1 MTEPA
6 IFCEKVTKQYGSKCA
21 VNELDLALAP
31 GRVIGILG
39 PNGAGKSTLFRLLVG
54 LVRPD
59 RGTVRVLGQL
69 PGWQANGQIA
79 YLPDRARWY
88 PDHTVDQAFRWGETF
103 LPSFDRRMA
112 ERLADFMKLDLS
124 MRVGGMSRGQEA
136 RLMLILCIARHVPL
150 IILDEPFSGIDVISR
165 GQIIEA
171 LIDHL
176 SEREST
182 VLMSTHEIYEAERLL
197 DVAVFLDEGRVILS
211 GETDDLRRKH
221 GSMQALM
228 QTLYR

>member
-1 MTEPA
+1 MSEPA
-6 IFCEKVTKQYGSKCA
+6 IFCEKVTKRYGSKCA
-21 VNELDLALAP
+21 VNELDLALDP
-31 GRVIGILG
+31 GRVVGILG

-59 RGTVRVLGQL
+59 RGTVRVLGQS
-69 PGWQANGQIA
+69 PGWRTNGQIA

-103 LPSFDRRMA
+103 LPGFDRGMA

-124 MRVGGMSRGQEA
+124 LRAGGMSRGQEA

-176 SEREST
+176 SESAST
-182 VLMSTHEIYEAERLL
+182 VLMSTHEIHEAERLF

-228 QTLYR
+228 ETLYR